1 MRHFPGATAVG
12 KEVEIIQSTASPR
25 LEIVGVVSDVK
36 QFTLDAPATAD
47 LYVPLHQ
54 MPAFQ
59 APLVAARMYWVVR
72 GTRGNYSVDGDHP
85 NQRGSGGSRRRRFE
99 RTHA

>member
-1 MRHFPGATAVG
+1 M
-12 KEVEIIQSTASPR
+12 EM
-25 LEIVGVVSDVK
+25 VGVVSDVK

-59 APLVAARMYWVVR
+59 APLIAARMYWVVPR
-72 GTRGNYSVDGDHP
+72 HGDVGAMTQAIRSAVAQVDPGVSAS
-85 NQRGSGGSRRRRFE
+85 NSRTLKSLWLTSLGSRRANVRLLQV
-99 RTHA
+99 